1 MANGDDIKEVK
12 EIVDTYFKSLRD
24 IDKTRIIFARRT
36 NGNWKVV
43 VRYPSSEN
51 PDADILSM
59 LLINRATKEVDYFK
73 ENISSY

>member
-1 MANGDDIKEVK
+1 MVNGDDIKEVK
-12 EIVDTYFKSLRD
+12 EIVETYLKSLRS
-24 IDKTRIIFARRT
+24 IDKVLIIFARRT

-43 VRYPSSEN
+43 VRYPSPEN

-59 LLINRATKEVDYFK
+59 LLINRTTKEVDYFK

>member
-1 MANGDDIKEVK
+1 MANGDDIREVK
-12 EIVDTYFKSLRD
+12 EIVETYFKSLRG
-24 IDKTRIIFARRT
+24 IDKVLIVFARRT

-43 VRYPSSEN
+43 VRYPSPEN

-59 LLINRATKEVDYFK
+59 LLINRTTKEVDYFK

>member
-1 MANGDDIKEVK
+1 MPN
-12 EIVDTYFKSLRD
+12 EIEEIRKIVEDYLKSIRS
-24 IDKTRIIFARRT
+24 IDKVLIIFARRT

-43 VRYPSSEN
+43 VRYSSPEN

-59 LLINRATKEVDYFK
+59 ILINRSTKVVDYFK

>member
-1 MANGDDIKEVK
+1 MANGDDIKK
-12 EIVDTYFKSLRD
+12 IREIVETYFKSLRN
-24 IDKTRIIFARRT
+24 IDKVIIIFARRT

-43 VRYPSSEN
+43 VRYASPEN

>member
-1 MANGDDIKEVK
+1 MVNGDDIKEVK
-12 EIVDTYFKSLRD
+12 GIVETYFKSLRGM
-24 IDKTRIIFARRT
+24 DKVIIVFARRT

-43 VRYPSSEN
+43 VRYPSQEN

-59 LLINRATKEVDYFK
+59 LLINKSTKEVDYFK